1 MNVVNTEVVVIG
13 GGPGGYTSAFR
24 SADLGKKVVLVEKF
38 FDLGGTCLNVGCIPS
53 KILLNISNIIFQ
65 TNNISTMGVTFEK
78 PKINIE
84 QILSHKNYVVNK
96 LRNGIKFLAKKR
108 NIQIFNGL
116 AEFVTPNNI
125 VIQDKYNNK
134 NLSIKFQYA
143 VIATGSYP
151 LSLPN
156 IPKDS
161 RIFNSTQ
168 ALNLP
173 NIYGNLLIVGGGV
186 IGLEMATIYS
196 SFGVEVTIIDCSD
209 CIIPE
214 SDTDL
219 SSILQNC
226 MTEDRK
232 IKFILNSNL
241 ISIET
246 KTDGICVLLKN
257 KISNKENILYF
268 DQILIAIGR
277 KPNTNNL
284 KIKEIDIKTDINGFI
299 ITDNQMRTNISNIFA
314 IGDVIGK
321 PMLAHK
327 AIAEGKIAAEVI
339 SGLKHYFDPY
349 CIPNVAYTSPEISWV
364 GLTEKQAKKENIS
377 YEVANFPWKINGRAL
392 TLNKMKGLTKLIFCT
407 KTNRI
412 LGGGIIGY
420 NSEELISELT
430 LAIEMG
436 CNVSDISLTIHP
448 HPTLSETIM
457 ASSEIFEKKSIDY
470 FE

>member
-24 SADLGKKVVLVEKF
+24 SADLGKKVILVEKF
-38 FDLGGTCLNVGCIPS
+38 SDLGGTCLNVGCIPS

-65 TNNISTMGVTFEK
+65 ANNTRKMGIVFEK

-84 QILSHKNYVVNK
+84 QILSHKNDVINK
-96 LRNGIKFLAKKR
+96 LRNGIKSLAKKR

-125 VIQDKYNNK
+125 IVQNKYNNE
-134 NLSIKFQYA
+134 NVAIEFQYA

-151 LSLPN
+151 LNLSN

-168 ALNLP
+168 SLNLP
-173 NIYGNLLIVGGGV
+173 NICGNLLIVGGGV

-196 SFGVEVTIIDCSD
+196 SFGVEVTIVDCSN

-214 SDTDL
+214 SDVDL
-219 SSILQNC
+219 SSILQND
-226 MTEDRK
+226 MVKNRK
-232 IKFILNSNL
+232 IKFILNSNI
-241 ISIET
+241 ISIEP
-246 KTDGICVLLKN
+246 KKEGICVFLQN
-257 KISNKENILYF
+257 KTSNEENILYF
-268 DQILIAIGR
+268 DQILIAVGR
-277 KPNTNNL
+277 KPNTNTL
-284 KIKEIDIKTDINGFI
+284 KIEKINIQTDDDGFI
-299 ITDNQMRTNISNIFA
+299 ITDNQMRTNVSNIFA
-314 IGDVIGK
+314 IGDVVGK

-349 CIPNVAYTSPEISWV
+349 CIPSVAYTNPEISWV

-377 YEVANFPWKINGRAL
+377 YEVANFPWKVNGRAL
-392 TLNKMKGLTKLIFCT
+392 TLNKTEGLTKLIFCT

-420 NSEELISELT
+420 NSEELISEIT

-436 CNVSDISLTIHP
+436 CDVSDISLTIHP

-470 FE
+470 F